1 MDLQDHPRI
10 QPTVLQPAVHSDHGA
25 LDDVR
30 CGALHRRVDRGALG
44 ALAHGAVLRIDLR
57 QVQPPTEQRLDIA
70 LLGGLGAGALHVGQH
85 AGVTG
90 EITVDV
96 LLRFLAADVDLLGQA
111 ESAHAVDQAEVDR
124 LGAAS
129 LVVADL
135 LQRHAEHLGS
145 GGAVHVEVVL
155 ESVQQTGI
163 LRQMSHDAQLDLRV
177 VGREQLVA
185 RRRDEG
191 LANTPALSGAD
202 RDVLQVRVA
211 GGQPA
216 GGGHRLVVAGV
227 DAPGAR
233 VDLLRQLVGVG
244 ALELAQGAVLHDHLG
259 QRVILLG
266 QFGQHAFRG
275 GRLAAGGL
283 GDYRAAELVIEDRA
297 ELLGRAEV
305 ELLAGNIE
313 GLAFQLHQLVAQLD
327 ALLAEQLRID
337 QRTVALDARQHRH
350 QRHLDLG
357 QHLEQRWRLL
367 QLAEQGLVQ
376 AQGDIGVLGSVGPRL
391 FDGDLVEGQLLGTL
405 AGDVLEAD
413 GAAAEVLERQAVHV
427 VSGGGGVEH
436 IGFEH
441 GVEGHAAHLDT
452 VMHQHVHVVFAVL
465 ADLGLRRILQQRL
478 ERAKHGIQLELL
490 RHTHIGM
497 AQRHIGRLARL
508 DGERHADQLGA
519 LSIDAGGFGIEGEAL
534 GVLQALEPGIELGR
548 IEDRCVLGFGLDRA
562 AFGLHLAVLAG
573 GLGLAQQVLQPV
585 LEFQLAV
592 QRDQRLAVRL
602 AGHQVGDLD
611 VQRHVELDGRQLIG
625 HEGGVAVF
633 GKLGAQ

>member
-1 MDLQDHPRI
+1 M
-10 QPTVLQPAVHSDHGA
+10 
-25 LDDVR
+25 
-30 CGALHRRVDRGALG
+30 
-44 ALAHGAVLRIDLR
+44 
-57 QVQPPTEQRLDIA
+57 
-70 LLGGLGAGALHVGQH
+70 
-85 AGVTG
+85 
-90 EITVDV
+90 
-96 LLRFLAADVDLLGQA
+96 
-111 ESAHAVDQAEVDR
+111 
-124 LGAAS
+124 
-129 LVVADL
+129 
-135 LQRHAEHLGS
+135 
-145 GGAVHVEVVL
+145 HVEVVL

-177 VGREQLVA
+177 VGRQQLVA

-191 LANTPALSGAD
+191 LANAPALGGAD

-391 FDGDLVEGQLLGTL
+391 LDGDLVEGQLLGAL

-413 GAAAEVLERQAVHV
+413 GATAEVLQRQAVHV
-427 VSGGGGVEH
+427 MAGGGGVEH
-436 IGFEH
+436 VGFEH
-441 GVEGHAAHLDT
+441 GVEGHAAHLDA
-452 VMHQHVHVVFAVL
+452 VVHQHVHVVLAVL

-478 ERAKHGIQLELL
+478 ERAKHGIKLELL

-497 AQRHIGRLARL
+497 TQRHIGRLARL

-548 IEDRCVLGFGLDRA
+548 IEDRGVLGFGLDRA

-573 GLGLAQQVLQPV
+573 RLGLAQQVVQPV

-592 QRDQRLAVRL
+592 QRNQRLAVRL
-602 AGHQVGDLD
+602 AGHQVGDLN